1 MKCSIGY
8 SETKVMITY
17 EDLQREAKDS
27 AEKKFEYV
35 ERLRRYMG
43 YFLEKYMQSLGISG
57 NPTFVNWNGDEESI
71 VTLGDVENGRFVR
84 KGLHEFKVN
93 DEFELLTI
101 VKTVI
106 KTDAMQSPWI
116 TVPVGIREKD
126 GVVRLEVGDG
136 DDSARCLIPAGNT
149 LDVYSE
155 AADLMKAII
164 IKMIR
169 RTAPQ

>member
-1 MKCSIGY
+1 MGGDH
-8 SETKVMITY
+8 SEAS
-17 EDLQREAKDS
+17 D
-27 AEKKFEYV
+27 KKFEYV
-35 ERLRRYMG
+35 ERLRRYAG
-43 YFLEKYMQSLGISG
+43 HFLEKYMQSLGISG
-57 NPTFVNWNGDEESI
+57 NPTFVNWNGEEESI
-71 VTLGDVENGRFVR
+71 VTIGDVEKGRFVL

-93 DEFELLTI
+93 DRFELSMI

-116 TVPVGIREKD
+116 TIPVDIRED
-126 GVVRLEVGDG
+126 GGIVVFEIGDG
-136 DDSARCLIPAGNT
+136 DDEARCLIPAGNT